1 MCYNHFTLEP
11 KAGRQKSAIPGGRMD
26 GARQHALQSRAV
38 LRLKEDR
45 TPSVPIF
52 VAEADAFWMV

>member
-1 MCYNHFTLEP
+1 M
-11 KAGRQKSAIPGGRMD
+11 KAGRQRSAIPGGRMD

-38 LRLKEDR
+38 PRLKEDR

-52 VAEADAFWMV
+52 VAEAECFLDGSRSLHP